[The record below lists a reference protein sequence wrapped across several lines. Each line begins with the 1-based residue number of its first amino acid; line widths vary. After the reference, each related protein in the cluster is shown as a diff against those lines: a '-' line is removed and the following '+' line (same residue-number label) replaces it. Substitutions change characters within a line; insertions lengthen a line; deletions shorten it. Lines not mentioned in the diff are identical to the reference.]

1 MLHNCRKAVVCLL
14 AFICFRNYCQGQL
27 IDLGLSTYKTSIES
41 PYRLDPKKDVAVSV
55 GALAL
60 IGTGFLIK
68 TKKPKTDPIH
78 LLHPNIYEIP
88 SFDRYATHKYNNAY
102 LAASDI
108 LEYTAVAMPFLAF
121 FDKRVTGLG
130 LSIIALYLE
139 TIAINTAAYNMTT
152 AIVDRRRPL
161 TYNTDTLKDG
171 ITPEVP
177 FDRKTTASTL
187 MSFYSGHTSNAA
199 AATFYG
205 ARVFTE
211 LRPHSVLVPFVWAAA
226 AAVPAFVG
234 FSRIEAG
241 KHYPSDVVAGYIIGA
256 SIGFFNPML
265 HKIKDDRLT
274 LSPSYDGGLSLVYSF

>member
-1 MLHNCRKAVVCLL
+1 MLNTWRRVVVCLL
-14 AFICFRNYCQGQL
+14 ALICFGNYCRGQL
-27 IDLGLSTYKTSIES
+27 IDLGLSNYKTSIQS
-41 PYRLDPKKDVAVSV
+41 PYRLDAKKDIAVSV

-68 TKKPKTDPIH
+68 AKKPKTDSIH
-78 LLHPNIYEIP
+78 LLMPNIYEIP
-88 SFDRYATHKYNNAY
+88 RFDRYAIHNYNNDY
-102 LAASDI
+102 LLASDI
-108 LEYTAVAMPFLAF
+108 LEYTAVALPFLAF
-121 FDKRVTGLG
+121 VDKRVTGLG

-161 TYNTDTLKDG
+161 TYNTDTLRDG
-171 ITPEVP
+171 TPEVP
-177 FDRKTTASTL
+177 FDRKTTRSTL

-241 KHYPSDVVAGYIIGA
+241 KHYPSDVVTGYIIGA

-274 LSPSYDGGLSLVYSF
+274 LSPSSDGGLSLVYVF